1 MGSRHPS
8 VRGRAP
14 PDEGRTLTFMKSLL
28 IYAVTIAL
36 SILLLYIYNLF
47 VPKNLLTFMIG
58 LPIYVG
64 IVLWVVRLFEKKQGA
79 S

>member
-1 MGSRHPS
+1 
-8 VRGRAP
+8 
-14 PDEGRTLTFMKSLL
+14 MKSLL

-64 IVLWVVRLFEKKQGA
+64 IVLWFVRLFQKKQGA